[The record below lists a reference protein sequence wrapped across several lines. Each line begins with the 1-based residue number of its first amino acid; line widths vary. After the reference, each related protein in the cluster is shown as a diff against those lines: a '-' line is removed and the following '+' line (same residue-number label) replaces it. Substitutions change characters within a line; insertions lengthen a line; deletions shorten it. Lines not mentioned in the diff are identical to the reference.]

1 MAASTAR
8 MTPFAEPVRTPRTFE
23 AAIEE
28 ILAAIARSRLRS
40 GDRLPT
46 EGDLAQQLAI
56 SKPTLRQALRVLE
69 RSGVLAV
76 RPGKGGGI
84 FVASEL
90 LPYDVV
96 SANVGLETQN
106 VIEILRGR
114 RILETAVAHEAC
126 TAATPSDIEELQRTI
141 RLLRESGGERQRF
154 TRGDAMFHQALAHAT
169 RNRLLVETMRSVARQ
184 LAPLRD
190 MLLRV
195 ATDVDR
201 MVDVHTR
208 QLHAIRKRE
217 HVDLGVVIDE
227 HFRMLEDRFAD
238 SLGQTWNAL
247 FGAGRLRPAPPF
259 EPAWQKL
266 ARLPG
271 DYRARAG

>member
-1 MAASTAR
+1 
-8 MTPFAEPVRTPRTFE
+8 MTPFAEPIRTPRTFE

-28 ILAAIARSRLRS
+28 VLAAIARAHLRD
-40 GDRLPT
+40 GDRLPN
-46 EGDLAQQLAI
+46 EGDLARQLGI
-56 SKPTLRQALRVLE
+56 SKPTLRQGLRVLE

-84 FVASEL
+84 FVTSEL

-96 SANVGLETQN
+96 SVNVGLETEN

-114 RILETAVAHEAC
+114 RILETAVAYEAS
-126 TAATPSDIEELQRTI
+126 TAATPADIEELQRTI

-154 TRGDAMFHQALAHAT
+154 TRGDAMFHQALAHASH
-169 RNRLLVETMRSVARQ
+169 NRLLVEAMRLVARQ

-190 MLLRV
+190 MLLRD

-208 QLHAIRKRE
+208 QLRAIRNQERAALDT
-217 HVDLGVVIDE
+217 VLDE

-238 SLGQTWNAL
+238 SLGQTWSAL
-247 FGAGRLRPAPPF
+247 FGAGRARPAPPF